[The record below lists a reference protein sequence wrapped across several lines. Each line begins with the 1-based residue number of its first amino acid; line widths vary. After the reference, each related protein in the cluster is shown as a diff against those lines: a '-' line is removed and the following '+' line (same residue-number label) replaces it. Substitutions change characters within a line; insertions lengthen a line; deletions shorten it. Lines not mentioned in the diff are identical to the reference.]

1 MRGRILISVF
11 FIFFIGFCVWAFA
24 FDHGSSV
31 DVQEVTFEETQD
43 SSFVIPAVESGSSE
57 IDEGEKTSP
66 IVEVGEEVK
75 VEGIDE
81 AKEVVK
87 ETEVDDSVPTQ
98 FNLAVPF
105 TSQAPHGNWALP
117 YQEACE
123 EASAYMVWLY
133 FEGFSSGQ
141 VNADV
146 ADAGILEFI
155 DYENQ
160 VHGDSLDI
168 TALETAELIEGL
180 YGLRAWVVEDP
191 TVEQIKEQIALGY
204 PIIVPAAGRELGN
217 PNFSGIGPLYHM
229 LVLRGYTKSQ
239 WITNDP
245 GTRNGQGYV
254 YDIDVIMSAM
264 GDWNNGDPANGPKR
278 VIFVEPN

>member
-1 MRGRILISVF
+1 MRARVLISVF
-11 FIFFIGFCVWAFA
+11 FIFFIGFCVWAFV
-24 FDHGSSV
+24 FDHGSGV
-31 DVQEVTFEETQD
+31 DVPEITFEEVQD
-43 SSFVIPAVESGSSE
+43 FSFGIPAIETGSRE
-57 IDEGEKTSP
+57 IDESEKTSP
-66 IVEVGEEVK
+66 VVEVGDAVEVEEVK
-75 VEGIDE
+75 EVQEVE
-81 AKEVVK
+81 
-87 ETEVDDSVPTQ
+87 DSIPSQ

-105 TSQAPHGNWALP
+105 TSQAPHANWELP

-133 FEGFSSGQ
+133 FEGYSSGQ
-141 VNADV
+141 VNADI

-160 VHGDSLDI
+160 VYGGILDI

-191 TVEQIKEQIALGY
+191 TVEQIKEQISFGY
-204 PIIVPAAGRELGN
+204 PVIVPVAGRELGN

-229 LVLRGYTKSQ
+229 LVLRGYTEDV

-245 GTRNGQGYV
+245 GTRNGEAYI
-254 YDIDVIMSAM
+254 YNIDVIMEAM
-264 GDWNNGDPANGPKR
+264 GDWNDGDPANGEKR
-278 VIFVEPN
+278 VIFVGK